1 MSLTHRISTTV
12 GGPSGSGRATDTIS
26 GDTSVEINE
35 LVAAGDSVDLNIS
48 VEHDNIKSFFFSST
62 KDLSWKRNTSA
73 QTQALLAGKAWWWND
88 GLVAT
93 NPITGDITLITLVN
107 AGDTD
112 AVVTGSI
119 LLDSN
124 PS

>member
-1 MSLTHRISTTV
+1 MSLSHAVTTSV
-12 GGPSGSGRATDTIS
+12 RGPSGSGRDTSTIS
-26 GDTSVEINE
+26 GDTSVEVNE
-35 LVAAGDSVDLNIS
+35 TVPAGDSVDLNIA
-48 VEHDNIKSFFFSST
+48 VEHDNIVSFFFSST
-62 KDLSWKRNTSA
+62 NDVDWKRNTSA
-73 QTQALLAGKAWWWND
+73 QTQALEAGKAWWWNN

-93 NPITGDITLITLVN
+93 NPITGDITQITLVN
-107 AGDTD
+107 DGDTD

>member
-1 MSLTHRISTTV
+1 MSLSHAVTTSV
-12 GGPSGSGRATDTIS
+12 RGPSGSGRDTSTIS
-26 GDTSVEINE
+26 GDTSVEVNE
-35 LVAAGDSVDLNIS
+35 TVPAGDSVDLNIA
-48 VEHDNIKSFFFSST
+48 VEHDNIVSFFFSST
-62 KDLSWKRNTSA
+62 KDVDWKRNTSA
-73 QTQALLAGKAWWWND
+73 QTQALEAGKAWWWNN

-93 NPITGDITLITLVN
+93 NPITGDITQITLVN
-107 AGDTD
+107 DGDTD

>member
-1 MSLTHRISTTV
+1 MSLTHAITTSV
-12 GGPSGSGRATDTIS
+12 RGPSGSGRDTSSVS

-35 LVAAGDSVDLNIS
+35 TVPAGDSVDLNIA
-48 VEHDNIKSFFFSST
+48 VEHDNIVSFFISST
-62 KDLSWKRNTSA
+62 KDVTLKRNTSA
-73 QTQALLAGKAWWWND
+73 QTKALTAGKAWNWNN

-93 NPITGDITLITLVN
+93 NPITGDITQITLVN
-107 AGDTD
+107 DGDTD

>member
-1 MSLTHRISTTV
+1 MLTHTITTSV
-12 GGPSGSGRATDTIS
+12 RGASGSGRDTSSIT

-35 LVAAGDSVDLNIS
+35 TVAAGDSVDLNIA
-48 VEHDNIKSFFFSST
+48 VEHDNILSFFISST
-62 KDLSWKRNTSA
+62 KDVTLKRNTSA
-73 QTQALLAGKAWWWND
+73 QTHELVAGKAWWWNN
-88 GLVAT
+88 GRVET
-93 NPITGDITLITLVN
+93 NPITGDITQLTFQN
-107 AGDTD
+107 DGATD